1 MTRQWSNDGPVNGPQ
16 YYLIKRAIDINVMR
30 RSYALEF
37 LNFDINTV
45 GKQAF
50 LQTTILR
57 EEGCYCGLIFA
68 DDHYYFHTL
77 MIYLES

>member
-50 LQTTILR
+50 LQYSVKKAATVALYLQTTTIT
-57 EEGCYCGLIFA
+57 F
-68 DDHYYFHTL
+68 TL
-77 MIYLES
+77 

>member
-16 YYLIKRAIDINVMR
+16 YYLIKRAIDINVMQ

-50 LQTTILR
+50 LQ
-57 EEGCYCGLIFA
+57 
-68 DDHYYFHTL
+68 
-77 MIYLES
+77 